1 MNPRRYQILAGCAL
15 AAATLAFVELSGL
28 DPRGSEP
35 SRPSSGQDDPV
46 VEAVPAS
53 VARESSGRSRRT
65 LQDHGEVSLDSMR
78 TGSEH
83 GESTMRPMEG
93 TLDPAEK
100 ARLLSEFDAAVVS
113 LATRKAEIGSSLD
126 PSSEDDILTEAG
138 MDRSL
143 AL

>member
-1 MNPRRYQILAGCAL
+1 
-15 AAATLAFVELSGL
+15 
-28 DPRGSEP
+28 
-35 SRPSSGQDDPV
+35 
-46 VEAVPAS
+46 
-53 VARESSGRSRRT
+53 
-65 LQDHGEVSLDSMR
+65 
-78 TGSEH
+78 
-83 GESTMRPMEG
+83 MRPMEG